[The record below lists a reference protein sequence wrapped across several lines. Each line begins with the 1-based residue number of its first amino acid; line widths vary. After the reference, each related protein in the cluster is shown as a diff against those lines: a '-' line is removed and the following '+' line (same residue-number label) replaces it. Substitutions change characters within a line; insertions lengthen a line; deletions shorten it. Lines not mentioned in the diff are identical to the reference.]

1 MGLLSSLKAFGQ
13 NTLKSGN
20 VLGKSLDVISGVFSH
35 PITAV
40 TKGVSASTKAF
51 TEQTKGQRALSTLTA
66 TAGYVTAV
74 TGAGALSGLTKAGTF
89 GGAVSK
95 AISTAITGTAKAIGK
110 SFVAHPISTSAG
122 VLLGAPTVAVIIS
135 KKPELITSL
144 PKKAYEGGQKLVDV
158 IEENPNA
165 SAVVGGI
172 GGGVLLYELY
182 DKLLKDKDKDLNI
195 QIPGGSLPKE
205 IPSSVD
211 EEDAIS
217 VIDKSGQMNT
227 QPYTPI
233 TTPTTPKT
241 ETLKNGSPT
250 KRRKSKKATPPQ
262 NISQKVNVIVSNK
275 SSSIGVKQSKTYLK
289 ERLLYN

>member
-40 TKGVSASTKAF
+40 MKGVSASTKAF

-122 VLLGAPTVAVIIS
+122 VLLGAPLVAGVIS

-144 PKKAYEGGQKLVDV
+144 PSKAFAGGQGLVNV
-158 IEENPNA
+158 IEEHPVT
-165 SAVVGGI
+165 SAVVGGVA
-172 GGGVLLYELY
+172 GGTLLYEGYKYLT
-182 DKLLKDKDKDLNI
+182 DGNKVE
-195 QIPGGSLPKE
+195 IPSVALPKE

-217 VIDKSGQMNT
+217 VIDKSGEFKT
-227 QPYTPI
+227 QPTQPFTPI

-250 KRRKSKKATPPQ
+250 KRRKSKKTTPPQ